1 MNHLGLTRIKSLS
14 QTCLLR
20 RHGAILLILLA
31 LLAGTALVAAAEP
44 AKTVALRKEFADTL
58 SVLVE
63 SLENLQLKE
72 GGADKV
78 GALEC
83 QHCGI
88 LHTRAAEAVFPMVV
102 MFEETGDECHLRA
115 ARKLASWL
123 IRLQEPDGSWKE
135 TPEEWT
141 GTTTDQLLMFVLA
154 YEKIADR
161 LPPEERTAW
170 LRAIEG
176 ATDYLAEVMT
186 PEFASINYCATTT
199 ASLAAAHRIVPKPR
213 YLERARAL
221 AHDVVAR
228 MDEDGMLD
236 GEGGKCHGIKMG
248 IDLGYSLEMS
258 LWGLAHYAR
267 LTGDAEV
274 GGIVRAALRT
284 HLFFI
289 YPDGSM
295 DGSWG
300 IRSNKWTTYGSGTS
314 DGCQVLFM
322 LHADEDPVYPSAAF
336 RNLEFLRTN
345 IRNGLV
351 DYGPHHARVLA
362 GPPCIYPTFAKAKNL
377 AMAMQFETRPL
388 RSLVPLPTQ
397 VPGWQRHFKTVDVV
411 ATRTAAFMAT
421 ITAYGY
427 KDIAKGPDSKYMFRP
442 SGGSMSY
449 LWLEGHGMLQASS
462 QSEYHRWE
470 PMHFPAAEG
479 VRPLTPRIE
488 YSKGPAV
495 FTNLF
500 EFDGQLEAGPSES
513 GGYVV
518 STYGQLKDRD
528 WHYGGVSY
536 RFTHHLRDDTIRKE
550 VTLFYRGAR
559 PEARIVEPII
569 WNPAM
574 TFVRSDERTI
584 RVQGAGRPVTFR
596 LVSGNARLVAG
607 RNADQ
612 YWSVYP
618 ALRAYPIE
626 LEVAPIE
633 GRRSTTLVYE
643 ISLAASY
650 SQRQK

>member
-1 MNHLGLTRIKSLS
+1 MIASPAPKDRSD
-14 QTCLLR
+14 R
-20 RHGAILLILLA
+20 RRGTTFVILFV
-31 LLAGTALVAAAEP
+31 LLAGSMLAAAGEQL
-44 AKTVALRKEFADTL
+44 KSVALRKEFADTL

-63 SLENLQLKE
+63 SLENRQLK
-72 GGADKV
+72 GGDPDMA

-83 QHCGI
+83 HHCGI
-88 LHTRAAEAVFPMVV
+88 LHTRAAEAIFPMVV
-102 MFEETGDECHLRA
+102 MFQETGDERHLLA

-123 IRLQEPDGSWKE
+123 IRLQEADGSWKE

-141 GTTTDQLLMFVLA
+141 GTTTDQLLMLVLA

-161 LPPEERTAW
+161 LPAEERAAW
-170 LRAIEG
+170 LRSIGG
-176 ATDYLAEVMT
+176 AADYLAEAMT

-199 ASLAAAHRIVPKPR
+199 ASLAAAHRVVPNPR

-258 LWGLAHYAR
+258 LWGLAYYAR
-267 LTGDAEV
+267 LTGDTEV
-274 GGIVRAALRT
+274 GDIVRAALRT

-322 LHADEDPVYPSAAF
+322 LHADEDPVHPSAAYW
-336 RNLEFLRTN
+336 NLEFLRTN
-345 IRNGLV
+345 IRDGLV
-351 DYGPHHARVLA
+351 DYGPHHARVLK

-377 AMAMQFETRPL
+377 AMAMQFETQPL
-388 RSLVPLPTQ
+388 RPLVPLPTQ
-397 VPGWQRHFKTVDVV
+397 RPGWQRHFQTVDVV
-411 ATRTAAFMAT
+411 ATRTAAFMGT
-421 ITAYGY
+421 VTAYGY
-427 KDIAKGPDSKYMFRP
+427 KDIAKGADSKYMFRP

-462 QSEYHRWE
+462 QTEYHRWE

-479 VRPLTPRIE
+479 VKPLTPRIE
-488 YSKGPAV
+488 YTNGEV
-495 FTNLF
+495 FFTNLF
-500 EFDGQLEAGPSES
+500 EFDGQLEAGSSES
-513 GGYVV
+513 GGYFV
-518 STYGQLKDRD
+518 STYGQLKDRN

-536 RFTHHLRDDTIRKE
+536 RLTHRLTDDTVRKE

-559 PEARIVEPII
+559 PNVRIVEPIV

-584 RVQGAGRPVTFR
+584 RVQGAGRPVRFR
-596 LVSGNARLVAG
+596 LLSGNANLMAG

-626 LEVAPIE
+626 LEVAPPDGE
-633 GRRSTTLVYE
+633 RSTAVVYE
-643 ISLAASY
+643 ISLAGN
-650 SQRQK
+650 